1 MSTDHLFHVRA
12 KQPFSTNNLRS
23 KTTPVSTEHP
33 TVCCTVEIGNLCAF
47 RSSET
52 IWKIGNCCNLHIT
65 WKKEEFTTISW
76 ICS

>member
-1 MSTDHLFHVRA
+1 MSTDHLFCVRA

-33 TVCCTVEIGNLCAF
+33 TVRCTVEIGNLCTF

-52 IWKIGNCCNLHIT
+52 IWKIGKLLQFAYHLEKRVHNNIVDL
-65 WKKEEFTTISW
+65 
-76 ICS
+76 